1 MINLTN
7 NDIDCKR
14 KNSYNIITTGCGY
27 SSMAEHRLPKPEVRV
42 RSPLPAPFF
51 GAIAQLGERYLD
63 MVEVSQVRSLFA
75 PPHYSP
81 VSGDFFYLPGGFS
94 ISSSL
99 HHFTSR

>member
-1 MINLTN
+1 MISLTN

-14 KNSYNIITTGCGY
+14 KNSYNIITTERGY

-75 PPHYSP
+75 PP
-81 VSGDFFYLPGGFS
+81 FFIPFFKGF
-94 ISSSL
+94 
-99 HHFTSR
+99 FVFYTGR